1 MFKLQIANP
10 KVLGP
15 FRNHKSAN
23 FLDVPVRKSQTRPFF
38 KSKFATFWGVLVRK
52 IFHLWWFFEF
62 SLYASLFTVIL
73 QLHSVNHVQNLF
85 CGDFEHKKH
94 LQKAAYDSETCP
106 KSRLSVFQTGFVG
119 FIPGYWDR
127 HEMKEGHCFSIINNF
142 LWARKKVFWTKISH
156 QLSNQS
162 NQIKI
167 IYFPQPIRYIFH
179 ICFKIKIH
187 NIEH

>member
-1 MFKLQIANP
+1 MFKLQIANL

-52 IFHLWWFFEF
+52 FFTSGGF
-62 SLYASLFTVIL
+62 LNFPWMHQFFTVIL

-94 LQKAAYDSETCP
+94 LQKAAYDSKTCP
-106 KSRLSVFQTGFVG
+106 KSRLSVFQTGSVE
-119 FIPGYWDR
+119 FIPGSSDR
-127 HEMKEGHCFSIINNF
+127 HAMCEGHSNMTLTKESGRNWRKRFNTVCWLSIINNF
-142 LWARKKVFWTKISH
+142 LWARNKRI
-156 QLSNQS
+156 
-162 NQIKI
+162 
-167 IYFPQPIRYIFH
+167 
-179 ICFKIKIH
+179 
-187 NIEH
+187 